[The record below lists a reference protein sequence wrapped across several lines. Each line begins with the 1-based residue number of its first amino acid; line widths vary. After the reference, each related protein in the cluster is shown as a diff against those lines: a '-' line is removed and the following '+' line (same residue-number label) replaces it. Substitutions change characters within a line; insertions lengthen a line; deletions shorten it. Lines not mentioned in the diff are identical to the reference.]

1 MTLANRVSIKEE
13 LYTLWSAQEELLQQY
28 RGMGLTHQSIIAAG
42 ALLIITLFNDQWDE
56 YRGIFTG
63 PAVADASLLWPL
75 LIKLVLL
82 VAFVYIGL
90 RGTKSFSSMIRHRGA
105 CVNFCQN
112 LLFMAENDALDE
124 FAEENGS
131 IAAFSA
137 LMRFAGA
144 DPKSAVRSAAPS
156 ASRQALALVERM
168 AEGAR
173 QDYSSHHFSRR
184 FLNNEVFS
192 VFNIVWIASAV
203 YGAVFVVYLFV
214 PA

>member
-1 MTLANRVSIKEE
+1 MTLLNREAVKDE
-13 LYTLWSAQEELLQQY
+13 LYTLWNAQEGLLQQY

-42 ALLIITLFNDQWDE
+42 ALLIITLFNDQWDD

-63 PAVADASLLWPL
+63 VAVPDASLLWPL

-82 VAFVYIGL
+82 GVFIYIGF
-90 RGTKSFSSMIRHRGA
+90 RGTKAFASMIRHRGA

-112 LLFMAENDALDE
+112 LLFMAENGALDE
-124 FAEENGS
+124 FAQDDGRLD
-131 IAAFSA
+131 AFSA

-144 DPKSAVRSAAPS
+144 DPKASVPGSAPS
-156 ASRQALALVERM
+156 ATPQTLALVERM

-173 QDYSSHHFSRR
+173 RDYSSHHFSRR
-184 FLNNEVFS
+184 FLNDEVFT
-192 VFNIVWIASAV
+192 VFNIVWTASAV
-203 YGAVFVVYLFV
+203 YGAVFVVYLFI